1 VFAALFVSGTF
12 LVLSS
17 LVRRLR
23 LPNFLVDLP
32 YLGKWNTTLLGVG
45 LFSFRFV
52 LLATIVIIP
61 QSLTIRGLNAEQ
73 YGPAVLWT
81 AVFEFFLVIIGAL
94 LLYKGFDTRLLM
106 AIGFAAI
113 AFACVLN
120 ADFTS
125 VWVAENYFRTELL
138 MALGQSF
145 AMMGLVSSIIL
156 QGAFSGGLDAPQR
169 ILTFSAFFHTIR
181 LFGGQTGAVMMGHFI
196 AEREKLHSNLLGLH
210 VQEGNWITADTV
222 RHLSA
227 GLAAKSDGSVAA
239 TGRALDI
246 IGAKTRLQAYTL
258 TLIDAF
264 HLVAWACAAMLLVTV
279 FLRKSPMSFGQLGA
293 LQDGLTPAKE
303 TKA

>member
-1 VFAALFVSGTF
+1 
-12 LVLSS
+12 
-17 LVRRLR
+17 
-23 LPNFLVDLP
+23 
-32 YLGKWNTTLLGVG
+32 
-45 LFSFRFV
+45 
-52 LLATIVIIP
+52 
-61 QSLTIRGLNAEQ
+61 
-73 YGPAVLWT
+73 
-81 AVFEFFLVIIGAL
+81 
-94 LLYKGFDTRLLM
+94 
-106 AIGFAAI
+106 
-113 AFACVLN
+113 
-120 ADFTS
+120 
-125 VWVAENYFRTELL
+125 
-138 MALGQSF
+138 
-145 AMMGLVSSIIL
+145 
-156 QGAFSGGLDAPQR
+156 
-169 ILTFSAFFHTIR
+169 
-181 LFGGQTGAVMMGHFI
+181 MGHFI